1 MSERIN
7 IAIDGYSSCGK
18 STIAKALAK
27 RLGYTY
33 IDSGAMYRAI
43 TLYMLNHD
51 VDINNETEVANALD
65 SITISIQTGEN
76 GNIIFLN
83 NVDVSTEIRTMHVAN
98 KVSEVAAIGVVRKKA
113 VAQQRALGAHKG
125 VIMDG
130 REIGSV
136 VFPDAELKIFMTAD
150 PEVRVK
156 RRYDE
161 LKATQSDI
169 TMEEVRA
176 NLSHRDHI
184 DTTRA
189 IDPLIQTEDA
199 VILDNSFLS
208 QEEQL
213 ALVEMWVKDILEKR
227 QQNA

>member
-43 TLYMLNHD
+43 TLYMLDHEVN
-51 VDINNETEVANALD
+51 INDEVAVAQALEA
-65 SITISIQTGEN
+65 ITIDIQTGEN
-76 GNIIFLN
+76 GNVIFLN
-83 NVDVSTEIRTMHVAN
+83 NTDVSAAIRTMHVAN
-98 KVSEVAAIGVVRKKA
+98 KVSEVAAIGIVRKKA
-113 VAQQRALGAHKG
+113 VAQQRALGAKKG

-156 RRYDE
+156 RRFDE
-161 LKATQSDI
+161 LKATQPDI

-189 IDPLIQTEDA
+189 IDPLVQTEDA
-199 VILDNSFLS
+199 IVLDNSFMN

-213 ALVEMWVKDILEKR
+213 ALVETWVADILAKR

>member
-7 IAIDGYSSCGK
+7 IAIDGHSSCGK

-43 TLYMLNHD
+43 TLYMLEHEVN
-51 VDINNETEVANALD
+51 INDEIAVAQALEA
-65 SITISIQTGEN
+65 ITIDIQTGEN
-76 GNIIFLN
+76 GNVIFLN
-83 NVDVSTEIRTMHVAN
+83 QTDVSTAIRTMHVAN
-98 KVSEVAAIGVVRKKA
+98 KVSEVAAIGIVRKKA
-113 VAQQRALGAHKG
+113 VAQQRALGAKKG

-161 LKATQSDI
+161 LKATQPDI

-189 IDPLIQTEDA
+189 IDPLVQTEDA
-199 VILDNSFLS
+199 IVLDNSFMN

-213 ALVEMWVKDILEKR
+213 ALVETWVQDILVKR

>member
-1 MSERIN
+1 MSQKIN

-43 TLYMLNHD
+43 TLYMINHNIHID
-51 VDINNETEVANALD
+51 DERAVEEALKQ
-65 SITISIQTGEN
+65 ITIDIHTSN
-76 GNIIFLN
+76 KGNIIYLN
-83 NVDVSTEIRTMHVAN
+83 GEDVSAAIREMYVAN
-98 KVSEVAAIGVVRKKA
+98 MVSEVAAIGIVRKKA
-113 VAQQRALGAHKG
+113 VAQQRAMGAQKG

-150 PEVRVK
+150 PEVRAQ
-156 RRYDE
+156 RRYQE
-161 LKATQSDI
+161 LKATNPNI
-169 TMEEVRA
+169 TIEEVKA

-184 DTTRA
+184 DTTRE
-189 IDPLIQTEDA
+189 IDPLVQTADA
-199 VILDNSFLS
+199 RVLDNSNMT
-208 QEEQL
+208 QDEQL
-213 ALVEMWVKDILEKR
+213 SLVESWVNAILKD
-227 QQNA
+227 N

>member
-1 MSERIN
+1 MTDRIN

-18 STIAKALAK
+18 STLAKALAK

-43 TLYMLNHD
+43 TLYMLNHN
-51 VDINNETEVANALD
+51 VDINNETAVAHALE
-65 SITISIQTGEN
+65 SVNINIQTGEN

-83 NVDVSTEIRTMHVAN
+83 NVDVSAAIRTMHVAN
-98 KVSEVAAIGVVRKKA
+98 KVSEVAAIGIVRKKA
-113 VAQQRALGAHKG
+113 VAQQRALGAQKG

-161 LKATQSDI
+161 LKVTQSDI

-199 VILDNSFLS
+199 IVLDNSFLS

-213 ALVEMWVKDILEKR
+213 ALVESWVKDILDQR